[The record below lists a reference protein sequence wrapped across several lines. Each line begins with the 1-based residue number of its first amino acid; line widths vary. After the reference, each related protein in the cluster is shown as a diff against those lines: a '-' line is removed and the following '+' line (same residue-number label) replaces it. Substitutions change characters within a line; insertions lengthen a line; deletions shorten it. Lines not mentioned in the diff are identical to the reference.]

1 MENSDPQPAAKL
13 SDIPEGQGI
22 AVKIGNEPVAL
33 FNEGGKIYALEDN
46 CTHAR
51 IPISGG
57 WVENGCAHCPWHGA
71 EFDLK
76 TGEAL
81 SRPAVGVLKTYPVRI
96 EGDLIFIDSP
106 ESE

>member
-1 MENSDPQPAAKL
+1 MENQSNEPVAKL

-22 AVKIGNEPVAL
+22 AVKVGNEPVAL
-33 FNEGGKIYALEDN
+33 FNEGGAIYALEDS

-81 SRPAVGVLKTYPVRI
+81 SRPAVGVLKTYQVRI
-96 EGDLIFIDSP
+96 EGDSIFIDQA